1 MLKFILCA
9 YFYSRGCRLLSTVL
23 TEYLSYASSIP
34 VISISAH
41 LSTSLYVRLSILHCL
56 FFLPLSISFSPFLFL
71 PLSGSLTP
79 SSFAISLCIFVPS
92 SDSLYIFNSL
102 FISICLCR
110 SISPYTHHA
119 LLFIPPNIYISLCIL
134 QYLSISLPLCSY
146 LSLSATLSLS
156 LCNSLSL
163 SLSVTLSLYLW
174 HYISLCHSI
183 FLYISR

>member
-1 MLKFILCA
+1 MLKFILYA

-41 LSTSLYVRLSILHCL
+41 LSTSLYVILSISHCL
-56 FFLPLSISFSPFLFL
+56 FFLPLSISFYLFLFL
-71 PLSGSLTP
+71 P
-79 SSFAISLCIFVPS
+79 
-92 SDSLYIFNSL
+92 
-102 FISICLCR
+102 LCR

-163 SLSVTLSLYLW
+163 SLSVTLSLYLC

>member
-1 MLKFILCA
+1 MLKFILYA
-9 YFYSRGCRLLSTVL
+9 YFYSLGCRLLSTVL
-23 TEYLSYASSIP
+23 TEYQSYASSIP

-56 FFLPLSISFSPFLFL
+56 FFLPLSISFSLFLFL
-71 PLSGSLTP
+71 PLSVPLTP

-134 QYLSISLPLCSY
+134 QYPS

-163 SLSVTLSLYLW
+163 SLSVTLSLYLC
-174 HYISLCHSI
+174 HYISLCPSI
-183 FLYISR
+183 FL